1 MYGSAV
7 VLCGIIAAF
16 IVHEV
21 FRWLQK
27 RADLTESKL
36 DDIVLYSL
44 DKPLAIALIAGSV
57 WISVTFIIDP
67 AALLGDYA
75 WLVSEKCFAAAAIL
89 IAAWVVSS
97 FVYNFINLYGRWMA
111 SQTETDLDDRIIRVL
126 ELAARY
132 VIWFIAILMVLQM
145 LEVDITP
152 LVAGAGLAGLAVA
165 LAAQDIVSNF
175 FGGAVI
181 LADKPFAVGDRIKI
195 DSYLGDVVSI
205 GPRST
210 RIKTLDHQMVTIPN
224 SMVSSSVIVNYA
236 MPDVKLKIKIPISA
250 AYGSDIKRVKE
261 ILIDIGCEAAAR
273 SKYVLSDP
281 APSAYFLEFGAS
293 SLDFMLIIWARA
305 FNLAWD
311 VQDYVNTRVYERFA
325 EEGIEIPFPQ
335 MDVHMRE

>member
-1 MYGSAV
+1 M
-7 VLCGIIAAF
+7 
-16 IVHEV
+16 
-21 FRWLQK
+21 
-27 RADLTESKL
+27 
-36 DDIVLYSL
+36 
-44 DKPLAIALIAGSV
+44 
-57 WISVTFIIDP
+57 
-67 AALLGDYA
+67 
-75 WLVSEKCFAAAAIL
+75 
-89 IAAWVVSS
+89 VSS

-126 ELAARY
+126 EVSARY

-195 DSYLGDVVSI
+195 DEYLGDVVSI

-210 RIKTLDHQMVTIPN
+210 RIKTLDYQMVTIPN
-224 SMVSSSVIVNYA
+224 SKVSSSVIVNYA
-236 MPDVKLKIKIPISA
+236 MPDVKLKIKVPISA
-250 AYGSDIKRVKE
+250 AYGSDITRVKE
-261 ILIDIGCEAAAR
+261 ILIEIGCEAAAR

-335 MDVHMRE
+335 MDVHVRE